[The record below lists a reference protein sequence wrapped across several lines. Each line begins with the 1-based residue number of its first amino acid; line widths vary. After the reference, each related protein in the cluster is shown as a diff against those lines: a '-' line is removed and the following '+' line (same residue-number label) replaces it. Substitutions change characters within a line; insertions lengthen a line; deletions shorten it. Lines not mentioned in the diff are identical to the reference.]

1 MPRVKQLT
9 AWVEDRPGML
19 AKVASALGARKVN
32 ILAFMAPV
40 IGGRGALRMIVDKPA
55 AARKVFQENGW
66 ETNEDEVVEVTLPDK
81 PGSLGSVAKKL
92 GQAGVNIEYAYTGSA
107 KSAQRVNTYFA
118 VSDLK
123 AALTA
128 LRKR

>member
-19 AKVASALGARKVN
+19 GKVASALGAKKVN
-32 ILAFMAPV
+32 ILAFTAPV
-40 IGGRGALRMIVDKPA
+40 IDGRGALRMIVDKPA
-55 AARKVFQENGW
+55 AAKKVLQENGW
-66 ETNEDEVVEVTLPDK
+66 ETTEEEVVGMTLPDK
-81 PGSLGSVAKKL
+81 PGSLGGVATKL

-123 AALTA
+123 AALKA
-128 LRKR
+128 LR